1 MTGMSPCLNNMK
13 TELFISWRYLMTKR
27 KEKFI
32 SLISIISVLGIAIGV
47 MALIVVIAVMAGFDK
62 DLRDKVVGNY
72 SHITIT
78 GYQAIDEQEY
88 GRILEKISRHPQ
100 IKGISPY
107 VQGQVLIKEGNRF
120 FAVGLKGINP
130 ETEPAVTKIKKYLL
144 SGNMDELGQD
154 EVFIG
159 KELALY
165 LGVGLNSGLMAYSP
179 FGKERIL
186 KVAGIFN
193 SGMYDY
199 DLNLIFT
206 NIKTAQDILGL
217 NNQFSAIAIKLDNLN
232 LADKVRGQLSS
243 VLGFDYALKTWMEA
257 NQNFFAALKL
267 EKLTMFI
274 ILTLIILVA
283 SFNIISTL
291 VVMVV
296 EKTRDIGIL
305 KAIGMTS
312 ARIRK
317 IFTYEGLIIGSLG
330 VFSGTVGGLLL
341 CGLLKKY
348 QFIKLPQDI
357 YYIDRLPV
365 SIEFWPDI
373 VLIILAAIAIT
384 LISTIYPASKAAK
397 LKPVEALRYE

>member
-1 MTGMSPCLNNMK
+1 MK
-13 TELFISWRYLMTKR
+13 AELFISWRYLLTKR

-47 MALIVVIAVMAGFDK
+47 AALIVVIAVMSGFDN
-62 DLRDKVVGNY
+62 DLREKIVGNY
-72 SHITIT
+72 SHITLT
-78 GYQAIDEQEY
+78 GFKAIDSAEY
-88 GRILEKISRHPQ
+88 AGIVKKISENKHV
-100 IKGISPY
+100 KGSSPY
-107 VQGQVLIKEGNRF
+107 VQGQVLLKEENRLL
-120 FAVGLKGINP
+120 AVGIKGIDP
-130 ETEPAVTKIKKYLL
+130 DTEGSVTKIEKYII
-144 SGNMDELGQD
+144 SGDMRNLKPDC
-154 EVFIG
+154 VIIG
-159 KELALY
+159 RELAAY
-165 LGVGLNSGLMAYSP
+165 LGLGLNSELLTYSP

-186 KVAGIFN
+186 RVVGIFN

-206 NIKTAQDILGL
+206 NLKTGQEILGL
-217 NNQFSAIAIKLDNLN
+217 GDAFSAVAIKLDNIY
-232 LADKVRGQLSS
+232 LADKIRGELSRT
-243 VLGFDYALKTWMEA
+243 LGFDFNLKTWMEV

-267 EKLTMFI
+267 EKITMFI

-291 VVMVV
+291 IVMVV
-296 EKTRDIGIL
+296 EKTKDIGIL
-305 KAIGMTS
+305 KAIGMTP
-312 ARIRK
+312 AKIRN
-317 IFTYEGLIIGSLG
+317 IFTIEGLTIGISGILLG
-330 VFSGTVGGLLL
+330 TASGMAL
-341 CGLLKKY
+341 CALLKRY

-373 VLIILAAIAIT
+373 VLIILSAMAIT